1 MWVMVMGHKW
11 LDSVASEP
19 YAPSHLAS
27 PWEYLLINRYEN
39 KKKERDRWWLPV
51 VALAREKAKL
61 PNC

>member
-39 KKKERDRWWLPV
+39 KKRDRWRLPV